1 MSRSYTSPQA
11 PPWRVAGLFYF
22 FTVMFNTLRVLFV
35 LSRMIM
41 MMMMII
47 IIIIIIIST
56 TDE

>member
-22 FTVMFNTLRVLFV
+22 FSVMYNTLRVLFV
-35 LSRMIM
+35 LSRMM
-41 MMMMII
+41 MMIIII